1 MFKIL
6 MVDDSK
12 SVHAFVRS
20 LLRER
25 ADVALTSAMHGQE
38 AIEKLAAEDAFDLIL
53 LDWEMPVMNGPET
66 LRHLVAMRQKAP
78 VIMMTT
84 KSAPTEI
91 QAMLEAGAS
100 EYIMKPFTVDI
111 LLEKMAFVTGGD
123 FKNAA

>member
-6 MVDDSK
+6 MIDDSK

-25 ADVALTSAMHGQE
+25 SDVSLTSVMHGQE
-38 AIEKLAAEDAFDLIL
+38 ALEKLAVDSAFDLVL
-53 LDWEMPVMNGPET
+53 LDWEMPVMDGPET
-66 LRHLVAMRQKAP
+66 LRRLVALRLKAP

-84 KSAPTEI
+84 KSAPNEI
-91 QAMLEAGAS
+91 QAMLEAGAA

-111 LLEKMAFVTGGD
+111 LLEKMSFVTGGD
-123 FKNAA
+123 FKNVA